1 MFNAWPFAIKF
12 ARHEPRIFVQMQLVS
27 TVSLRGNYAYS
38 RDRLNIH
45 NLGSELLHE
54 GLPTA
59 SLELKPTIRDKVPGA
74 RPGLAALRTPAT
86 PSGAFFGP
94 APRRRRPSA
103 ALPEPAGHGSG
114 PNHAGDRG
122 RRIARAGAGD
132 VASGLQLSTDLPQRA
147 RKDRRFRRKKA
158 LRGEERRIP
167 LSDGVLSSRSQKR
180 GGQLGRP

>member
-1 MFNAWPFAIKF
+1 MFNAWPFSLPF
-12 ARHEPRIFVQMQLVS
+12 SRHDPLLFFPLQLVS

-86 PSGAFFGP
+86 PSRAHLVLGPHRRGAGP
-94 APRRRRPSA
+94 HRPS
-103 ALPEPAGHGSG
+103 LSPQGHGSG
-114 PNHAGDRG
+114 PNHAGDGG

-132 VASGLQLSTDLPQRA
+132 VASGLQLRSDLPQ
-147 RKDRRFRRKKA
+147 
-158 LRGEERRIP
+158 
-167 LSDGVLSSRSQKR
+167 
-180 GGQLGRP
+180 